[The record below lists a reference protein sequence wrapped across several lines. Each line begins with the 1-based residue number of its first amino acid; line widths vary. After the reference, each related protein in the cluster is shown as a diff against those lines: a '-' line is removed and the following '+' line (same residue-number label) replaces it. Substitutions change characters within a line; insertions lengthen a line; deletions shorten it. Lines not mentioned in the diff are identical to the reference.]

1 VQPPARI
8 AEGIDAHVGAMRAL
22 AHRLYDVWGAALG
35 D

>member
-8 AEGIDAHVGAMRAL
+8 AEGIDVHLAAMRAL
-22 AHRLYDVWGAALG
+22 AHRLYDVWGAALR